1 MKKLLT
7 IFSVCTI
14 LLSVSC
20 SSYTTKIED
29 KKSDLLKGIKNA
41 GIIVRVSK
49 NNKITRE
56 GYEKNISSWLASM
69 KPIKKITIL
78 QQVSEAI
85 GAYFSDEDRF
95 YQISDSGDFL
105 KYKSSG
111 VLNIY
116 LRNNE
121 SELKKI
127 ITEKNLDG
135 LIFYEIYSIVSFE
148 MQYSEFESMVCIVDK
163 NLNVAFRDYQANTFN
178 NEEINQEKMKIE
190 LLDKISSR
198 FMETLTDLDFIKK

>member
-7 IFSVCTI
+7 ILSVCAI
-14 LLSVSC
+14 LISVSC
-20 SSYTTKIED
+20 SSYSTKIED
-29 KKSDLLKGIKNA
+29 KNSDLIKGIKNA
-41 GIIVRVSK
+41 GMIVRVSK

-56 GYEKNISSWLASM
+56 GYEKNISNWMGSM
-69 KPIKKITIL
+69 KPVKKVTIL
-78 QQVSEAI
+78 QQVSDAL
-85 GAYFSDEDRF
+85 GAYSSDEDRF

-111 VLNIY
+111 VINIY

-127 ITEKNLDG
+127 ITDNNLDG
-135 LIFYEIYSIVSFE
+135 LIFYEVYSIVSFE

-163 NLNVAFRDYQANTFN
+163 NLNMAFRDYQSNSFSN
-178 NEEINQEKMKIE
+178 DEINQEKMKID

-198 FMETLTDLDFIKK
+198 LIETLSDLNFIKK